1 MIIGDTLER
10 NRALF
15 GNRMA
20 VSDGAEKRYS
30 YGQFV
35 GRVHALMH
43 TLYGLGLK
51 PGDRV
56 ACLMSNVPEY
66 MEFYFAVPM
75 GGMVILPLN
84 YRLGPEELT
93 YILNDAGAAA
103 LVFEPLFAEVVEA
116 VRPAVKSLGHL
127 ICLGETAVG
136 GALAHEALISHCPA
150 TRPAGINVHEG
161 DIADLSYT
169 SGTTGRPK
177 GVMLTHTNIMTQ
189 LFNVLGYSHPVT
201 GEAEETWLVSYPAF
215 HVGVIPAFAG
225 LTFGVSNILTNFG
238 PHMYELIEKEKVN
251 CWFLPPVMLE
261 MMELAQPDPDRFDLS
276 SVSFLGVAG
285 QPSRLVT
292 VQKAFSTFS
301 HPNLQ
306 YITSLGVTET
316 FSFNT
321 LSHITRENL
330 AEVESLIASLP
341 VKTDAVPAGLH
352 GTYPHVAM
360 KIVDADRNPVV
371 PGVVGEIAFKGN
383 HVMKGYW
390 KNPEATTAILENG
403 WYYTGDMGLWHPDRP
418 ACSFVVDRAKDMI
431 VSGSENIYPAEV
443 ELAISQFPGVASV
456 CVFGVPDEKWG
467 ETVNAAVVMA
477 PGQAVTGEE
486 IINFCKTKIAS
497 YKKPTAVHF
506 IDELPRNTF
515 GKVLKRNLQ
524 NRAIQGNLS

>member
-15 GNRMA
+15 ANRMA
-20 VSDGAEKRYS
+20 VADGDQKRYS

-35 GRVHALMH
+35 ARTHALMH
-43 TLYGLGLK
+43 ALAGLGLK

-116 VRPAVKSLGHL
+116 VRPTVKSIKHL
-127 ICLGETAVG
+127 ICLGETAAA
-136 GALAHEALISHCPA
+136 GALSHEGLIADYPK
-150 TRPAGINVHEG
+150 TRPDSITVGEG
-161 DIADLSYT
+161 DVADLSYT

-177 GVMLTHTNIMTQ
+177 GVMLTHKNIMTQ
-189 LFNVLGYSHPVT
+189 IFNVLGYSHTVT
-201 GEAEETWLVSYPAF
+201 GETDEVWMTSYPYF

-225 LTFGVSNILTNFG
+225 LTFGVSNVLTNFG
-238 PHMYELIEKEKVN
+238 PHMYELIQKERVN
-251 CWFLPPVMLE
+251 CWFVPPVMLE
-261 MMELAQPDPDRFDLS
+261 MMELAQPDPGRFDLS

-285 QPSRLVT
+285 QPSRLDT
-292 VQKAFSTFS
+292 VKKAFANFS

-306 YITSLGVTET
+306 YVTSLGVTET

-321 LSHITRENL
+321 FSHITRDNL
-330 AEVESLIASLP
+330 GDVEALVDSLP

-360 KIVDADRNPVV
+360 KIVDVDHKPVA
-371 PGVVGEIAFKGN
+371 PGVVGEIAFKGD

-390 KNPEATTAILENG
+390 KNPEATDAVLKNG

-418 ACSFVVDRAKDMI
+418 SCNFVVDRAKDMI

-443 ELAISQFPGVASV
+443 ELAISQFPGVGSV

-467 ETVNAAVVMA
+467 ETVNAAVVMLPEQTA
-477 PGQAVTGEE
+477 TEEE
-486 IINFCKTKIAS
+486 IIDFCRSKIAS

-506 IDELPRNTF
+506 IEELPRNTF

-524 NRAIQGNLS
+524 ERAIQGDLS